1 MNRLGDA
8 AMQVQNTMS
17 REQLM
22 AYASDPG
29 NVLTQAFAGA
39 VRTAFASGTFPAL
52 LFGLS
57 EQQFRCLL
65 DRYFPGAW
73 LELFAMAVLSDADAP
88 CPAFHQE
95 EMQDL
100 IALFLEHRS
109 SEREETTWLAYVIAA
124 GCMGGNHLWQD
135 LGLTGRQALSDLL
148 RQNFTTLHDRNSGNM
163 KWKKF
168 FYKQLCDRAEVNLC
182 KAPSCQVCN
191 DYRQC
196 FGPED
201 ASGPAGLPALSGQ
214 APDAQLA

>member
-1 MNRLGDA
+1 
-8 AMQVQNTMS
+8 MQVQNTMS
-17 REQLM
+17 HEQLM

-39 VRTAFASGTFPAL
+39 VCTAFASGTFPAL

-73 LELFAMAVLSDADAP
+73 VELFAMAVLSDADAP

-124 GCMGGNHLWQD
+124 ACMGGNHLWQD
-135 LGLTGRQALSDLL
+135 LGLAGREALSDLL
-148 RQNFTTLHDRNSGNM
+148 RQNFTALHERNSGNM

-182 KAPSCQVCN
+182 KAPSCKVCN

-201 ASGPAGLPALSGQ
+201 ASGPPALSGGSDRAGHETQ
-214 APDAQLA
+214 SA

>member
-1 MNRLGDA
+1 
-8 AMQVQNTMS
+8 MQVQNTMS

-22 AYASDPG
+22 AYASEPD

-39 VRTAFASGTFPAL
+39 VCTAFASGTFPAL

-65 DRYFPGAW
+65 DRHFPGAW
-73 LELFAMAVLSDADAP
+73 LELFAMAVLSDEDAP

-109 SEREETTWLAYVIAA
+109 SEREETTWLAYAMAA

-135 LGLTGRQALSDLL
+135 MGLSGRQALSDLL
-148 RQNFTTLHDRNSGNM
+148 RQNFTALHDQNSGNM

-168 FYKQLCDRAEVNLC
+168 FYKQLCNRAEVNMC
-182 KAPSCQVCN
+182 KAPSCQVCD
-191 DYRQC
+191 DYRSC

-201 ASGPAGLPALSGQ
+201 ASGLGALSAASGRAGNETQ
-214 APDAQLA
+214 PA